1 MAQTFL
7 GSTLTITDLSASLL
21 APKTTI
27 VGGAAVHDTAF
38 NFVVNLACSGVDAKS
53 LLDTPLIYS
62 DELQDGNR
70 VYGLSSIDLLG
81 SAASGIIKTVTT
93 VTGWVGNIGNISNL
107 VQPTGS
113 MVKMEPFTLTFSSP
127 TYVNYANEHITVN
140 TPIAGFIAM
149 GERSSVSDG
158 VRTLGSL
165 TSNADKVASGIVGVG
180 ATAIAGGAGTMIGA
194 TLQDKF
200 GKGNEPTDT
209 YTEPFGNKK
218 PKLKCRDSKVATAP
232 MTIIGGV
239 GLAVA
244 GGVLAGVLL
253 GLKGITKVLSGL
265 SNLLFLGKEHTI
277 VGNTTVQQLNEQV
290 TAIGSIVTTCSSNN
304 ETLSNN
310 NTAAAQGNTAMNT
323 SDQSLL
329 EQTQI
334 IHSQGSIVSVTN
346 STIALDN
353 TNVCETTVGAQMNSS
368 RAMNMETG
376 VRIQN

>member
-1 MAQTFL
+1 
-7 GSTLTITDLSASLL
+7 
-21 APKTTI
+21 
-27 VGGAAVHDTAF
+27 
-38 NFVVNLACSGVDAKS
+38 
-53 LLDTPLIYS
+53 
-62 DELQDGNR
+62 
-70 VYGLSSIDLLG
+70 
-81 SAASGIIKTVTT
+81 
-93 VTGWVGNIGNISNL
+93 
-107 VQPTGS
+107 
-113 MVKMEPFTLTFSSP
+113 
-127 TYVNYANEHITVN
+127 
-140 TPIAGFIAM
+140 
-149 GERSSVSDG
+149 
-158 VRTLGSL
+158 
-165 TSNADKVASGIVGVG
+165 
-180 ATAIAGGAGTMIGA
+180 MIGA